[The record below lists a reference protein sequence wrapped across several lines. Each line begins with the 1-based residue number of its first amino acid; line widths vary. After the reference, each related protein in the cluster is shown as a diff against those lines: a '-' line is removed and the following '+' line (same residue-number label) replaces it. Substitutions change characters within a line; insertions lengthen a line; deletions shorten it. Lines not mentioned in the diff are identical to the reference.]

1 MHGFCPNKVC
11 LENLITYLA
20 SSNSIARK
28 AFVLRKLA
36 IITSAEGEVKDSRRS
51 GMYQGCIFTSAERE
65 VKVLATL
72 RNVSKLQ
79 FFDRIGHAKS
89 VGIRFHSA
97 I

>member
-1 MHGFCPNKVC
+1 MQF
-11 LENLITYLA
+11 
-20 SSNSIARK
+20 
-28 AFVLRKLA
+28 
-36 IITSAEGEVKDSRRS
+36 ITSAKGEVKDSRRS

-79 FFDRIGHAKS
+79 FFDKIGHAKS
-89 VGIRFHSA
+89 VGFRFYSA